1 MAERDKL
8 PYVGL
13 SGVSGAL
20 QQRSVEL
27 LWDTLR
33 VPNRRLLLGV
43 KAVHNTQW
51 LDRPNKY
58 GTSWYP
64 VGAQAFSEAL
74 LPRGESYGVAQ
85 MYLDPATIVE
95 SPDYPTEFVDRVM
108 QRGRR
113 WLNGIQFDMLPYDET
128 DPTQWRELFAHI
140 HAQKLDVILQCHRRA
155 MQAGPERAVEQIKTL
170 GHIDY
175 VLFDASHGK
184 GIEMNPEALLPFL
197 ETAYHDRTLAGN
209 HTSFG
214 VAGGL
219 SETAVRRHVP
229 RIVGEFPDT
238 SWDAEGKLHPAPIR
252 LVNNDT
258 GQEVWSIASKGA
270 LNTGLA
276 WQYMQASA
284 DVITHR

>member
-33 VPNRRLLLGV
+33 TPERRLLLGV

-74 LPRGESYGVAQ
+74 LPKGESYGVAQ
-85 MYLDPATIVE
+85 MYLDPATIAE
-95 SPDYPTEFVDRVM
+95 NSDYPREFVDRVM
-108 QRGRR
+108 ERGRR

-128 DPTQWRELFAHI
+128 EPGQWRELFEHI
-140 HAQKLDVILQCHRRA
+140 HHHKLDVILQCHKRA
-155 MQAGPERAVEQIKTL
+155 MQAGPEGAVEQIKTL
-170 GHIDY
+170 GKVDY
-175 VLFDASHGK
+175 ILFDASHGK
-184 GIEMNPEALLPFL
+184 GVEMDPEALLPFL
-197 ETAYHDRTLAGN
+197 DLAHRDRTLAAN

-219 SETAVRRHVP
+219 SEARVRRHLP
-229 RIVGEFPDT
+229 RIVSEFPDT
-238 SWDAEGKLHPAPIR
+238 SWDAEGQLHPAPVR
-252 LVNNDT
+252 SVNHDT
-258 GQEVWSIASKGA
+258 GEEIWSIASKGA

-276 WQYMQASA
+276 WQYMQASV
-284 DVITHR
+284 DVIKAK